1 MRALLWL
8 LLTLFLSS
16 VYGAES
22 LRCGL
27 VCNTEVQFSGLSWR
41 QGIGMGLS
49 FPLELYQPEPAIS
62 WDQQRELLQL
72 PVLRARSSDELQW
85 RLRSTRPELK
95 WKGEWGSGAV
105 RLNGHRLRLR
115 LQNVEQTQQLQFTV
129 EPEEMQ
135 LEFRLRY

>member
-1 MRALLWL
+1 MRAVFL
-8 LLTLFLSS
+8 LLVTLFFSS
-16 VYGAES
+16 VYGAEP

-41 QGIGMGLS
+41 QGIGMGLA

-72 PVLRARSSDELQW
+72 PAQRAHSSDEQLW
-85 RLRSTRPELK
+85 RLRSKRPELK
-95 WKGEWGSGAV
+95 WKGEWGAGAV

-115 LQNVEQTQQLQFTV
+115 LQNIEQTQQLQFTV
-129 EPEEMQ
+129 EPEEIQ
-135 LEFRLRY
+135 FEFRLRY

>member
-1 MRALLWL
+1 MRAVFL
-8 LLTLFLSS
+8 LLVTLFFSS

-22 LRCGL
+22 SRCGL

-72 PVLRARSSDELQW
+72 PVLRARSSDEQQW

-115 LQNVEQTQQLQFTV
+115 LQNIEQTQQLQFTV

-135 LEFRLRY
+135 FEFRLRY

>member
-16 VYGAES
+16 VYGAEL

-27 VCNTEVQFSGLSWR
+27 ACNTEVQFSGLTWR
-41 QGIGMGLS
+41 QGIGMGLA
-49 FPLELYQPEPAIS
+49 FPLELYQPERSIS
-62 WDQQRELLQL
+62 WDQQRESLQL
-72 PVLRARSSDELQW
+72 PALRVRSSDEQLW

-95 WKGEWGSGAV
+95 WKGDWGSGAV

-115 LQNVEQTQQLQFTV
+115 LQNSEQTQQVQFTF

-135 LEFRLRY
+135 FEFLLRY

>member
-16 VYGAES
+16 VYGTES

-49 FPLELYQPEPAIS
+49 FPLELYQPEPAIT

-72 PVLRARSSDELQW
+72 PVLRARSSDEQQW

-95 WKGEWGSGAV
+95 WKGEWGLGAV

>member
-16 VYGAES
+16 VYGAEL

-27 VCNTEVQFSGLSWR
+27 ACNTEVQFSGLTWR
-41 QGIGMGLS
+41 QGIGMGLA
-49 FPLELYQPEPAIS
+49 FPLELYQPERSIS
-62 WDQQRELLQL
+62 WDQQRESLQL
-72 PVLRARSSDELQW
+72 PALRVRSSDEQLW

-95 WKGEWGSGAV
+95 WKGDWGSGAV

-115 LQNVEQTQQLQFTV
+115 LQNSEQTQQVQFTV

-135 LEFRLRY
+135 FEFLLRY

>member
-1 MRALLWL
+1 
-8 LLTLFLSS
+8 
-16 VYGAES
+16 
-22 LRCGL
+22 
-27 VCNTEVQFSGLSWR
+27 
-41 QGIGMGLS
+41 MGLS

-72 PVLRARSSDELQW
+72 PVLRARISDEQLW

-115 LQNVEQTQQLQFTV
+115 LQNIEQTQQLQFTV

-135 LEFRLRY
+135 FEFRLRY

>member
-72 PVLRARSSDELQW
+72 PVLRARSSDEQQW
-85 RLRSTRPELK
+85 RLRSTGQSSSGR
-95 WKGEWGSGAV
+95 GSGDRELCV
-105 RLNGHRLRLR
+105 
-115 LQNVEQTQQLQFTV
+115 
-129 EPEEMQ
+129 
-135 LEFRLRY
+135 

>member
-16 VYGAES
+16 VYGAEL

-27 VCNTEVQFSGLSWR
+27 VCNTEVQFPGLTWR
-41 QGIGMGLS
+41 QGIGMGLT

-72 PVLRARSSDELQW
+72 PVLRAHSSDEQLW
-85 RLRSTRPELK
+85 RLRSKRPELK

-115 LQNVEQTQQLQFTV
+115 LQNVEQTQQLQFTL
-129 EPEEMQ
+129 EPEEMH

>member
-16 VYGAES
+16 VYGAEL

-27 VCNTEVQFSGLSWR
+27 VCNTEVQFSGLTWR
-41 QGIGMGLS
+41 QGIGMGLA
-49 FPLELYQPEPAIS
+49 FPLELYQPERSIS
-62 WDQQRELLQL
+62 WDQQRESLQL
-72 PVLRARSSDELQW
+72 PALRVRSSDEQLW

-95 WKGEWGSGAV
+95 WKGDWGSGAV

-115 LQNVEQTQQLQFTV
+115 LQNSEQTQQVQFTF

-135 LEFRLRY
+135 FEFLLRY